1 MTTPDPADGLKARLR
16 RIEDEIEQARE
27 RVTMAQGSDMD
38 SVIADEIETLQAER
52 DRLLAELREAD
63 DTDMNTR

>member
-1 MTTPDPADGLKARLR
+1 MTTPGPADGLEGRLR

-38 SVIADEIETLQAER
+38 PIFADEIETLQAER
-52 DRLLAELREAD
+52 DRLLAELRKVD

>member
-1 MTTPDPADGLKARLR
+1 MTTPDPDDGLDARLR

-38 SVIADEIETLQAER
+38 PIIADEIETLQAER